1 MKKIKFNFLF
11 VVLFIFTA
19 CKNEVIKKDFTLK
32 GMVFGT
38 TYKITYLNAEEN
50 YQKALDSL
58 FLDFNNSLS
67 TYIPNSDISRINNG
81 DTSIEVDNNFIEVF
95 NKSKKIYKQTNGFF
109 DPTVGNLV
117 NAYGFGPKNKK
128 NELSQEQI
136 AIEMNYV
143 GLDKVTLKGK
153 KISKESPEIYLDF
166 NSIAKGFGIDIVAR
180 FGRKIIQNWLEA

>member
-11 VVLFIFTA
+11 VVLFISTA
-19 CKNEVIKKDFTLK
+19 CKNEIIKKDFTLK

-95 NKSKKIYKQTNGFF
+95 NKSKKIYKQANGFF

-117 NAYGFGPKNKK
+117 NAYGFGPK
-128 NELSQEQI
+128 
-136 AIEMNYV
+136 
-143 GLDKVTLKGK
+143 
-153 KISKESPEIYLDF
+153 
-166 NSIAKGFGIDIVAR
+166 
-180 FGRKIIQNWLEA
+180 